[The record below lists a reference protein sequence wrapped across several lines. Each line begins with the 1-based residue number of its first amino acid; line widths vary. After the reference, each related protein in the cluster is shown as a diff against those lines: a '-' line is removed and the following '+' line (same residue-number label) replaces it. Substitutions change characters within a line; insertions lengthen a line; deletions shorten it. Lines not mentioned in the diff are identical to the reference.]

1 LWGFL
6 LSLFQIEEF
15 MKDKDDQLMEIIL
28 PTMLRQLF
36 NITDASS
43 QKIFQFTLNESEKN
57 ESDKNDFFLKGVEA
71 GNKDLEK
78 FVEEEFK
85 GMIGVNFSYHIDE
98 LKDDLN

>member
-1 LWGFL
+1 
-6 LSLFQIEEF
+6 
-15 MKDKDDQLMEIIL
+15 
-28 PTMLRQLF
+28 
-36 NITDASS
+36 
-43 QKIFQFTLNESEKN
+43 LNESEKN